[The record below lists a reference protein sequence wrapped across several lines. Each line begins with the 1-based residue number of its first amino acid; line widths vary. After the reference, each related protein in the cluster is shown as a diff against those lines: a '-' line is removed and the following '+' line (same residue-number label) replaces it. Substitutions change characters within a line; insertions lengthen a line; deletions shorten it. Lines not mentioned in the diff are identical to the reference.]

1 MPPRPSSLSGG
12 RPGATQLLPLLLA
25 VASGYPGPARCA
37 LHPPADSLARLGASA
52 RGAWSCKKGG
62 LGEQVSTGFL
72 GWGWRASEP
81 GRPALTFL
89 QLFLVVRLWLGGH
102 DLKEG
107 LQDAPQVAGVV
118 GLQLV
123 GHACGGRGEG
133 RGGTADCGACCSS
146 GPEASPSLDEP
157 GREAAPQPRKGPSG
171 RSQVQEVREEGMGP
185 RPSSAAPFPPGQ
197 QLVSFIL
204 LSWGSQPWPPKG
216 SGSSMRDDPAPLSV
230 PTPVAAPSPS
240 WPPWP
245 ALLGTCP
252 DWGALGAAP
261 TLTG

>member
-1 MPPRPSSLSGG
+1 MHSRLPRGVRPRLASSLSGG

-133 RGGTADCGACCSS
+133 RGGTADCGACCGS

-197 QLVSFIL
+197 QLPPGEGNGNPLQYSCLETPKDRGAWWITIHGVAKSQTQQLNIL
-204 LSWGSQPWPPKG
+204 AWL
-216 SGSSMRDDPAPLSV
+216 
-230 PTPVAAPSPS
+230 
-240 WPPWP
+240 
-245 ALLGTCP
+245 
-252 DWGALGAAP
+252 
-261 TLTG
+261 